1 MLVDLPLVSINMSD
15 ISFGIDAVTVISP
28 ILRIDFAKTQTNIE
42 IVLSMTLL
50 FGRML
55 SLVKRFH

>member
-1 MLVDLPLVSINMSD
+1 MLMDLPLVSLSISD
-15 ISFGIDAVTVISP
+15 IFFGIYVTTVISP
-28 ILRIDFAKTQTNIE
+28 ILRINFAKIHTDSEVVISIT
-42 IVLSMTLL
+42 SL

>member
-1 MLVDLPLVSINMSD
+1 MSISMLN

-28 ILRIDFAKTQTNIE
+28 VLRINFAKTQTDSE
-42 IVLSMTLL
+42 ISLSITLL

>member
-1 MLVDLPLVSINMSD
+1 MSISMLN

-28 ILRIDFAKTQTNIE
+28 ILCINFAKTQTDSVIA
-42 IVLSMTLL
+42 LSMTLL

>member
-1 MLVDLPLVSINMSD
+1 MSINMSD
-15 ISFGIDAVTVISP
+15 ISFGIYAVTVISP

-55 SLVKRFH
+55 SFVKRFH